1 MLKEEFSPERPWFE
15 AIRVLLD
22 SGYQGIRS
30 DFVGDRLE
38 IPCKKP
44 RKSKKNPA
52 PTLSDEQKA
61 ENQKLSRIRIFVEN
75 AIAGLKRFNILVHD
89 FRNHREQMDDDVIAI
104 CAGLWNFLLA

>member
-1 MLKEEFSPERPWFE
+1 MIATVTKWILYIGPTFAGPCHDYTMLKAEFSPELPWFE

-30 DFVGDRLE
+30 DFVGARIE

-52 PTLSDEQKA
+52 PSFLMSKRQK
-61 ENQKLSRIRIFVEN
+61 IRN
-75 AIAGLKRFNILVHD
+75 
-89 FRNHREQMDDDVIAI
+89 
-104 CAGLWNFLLA
+104 